1 MAKRI
6 TIFRLYTE
14 YKNIPGITKL
24 ADSYFESYTIYRAD
38 GRWQGTSEKSLV
50 IEIIAQ
56 DGELSRMTC
65 RVFDLAR
72 RIKKLNKQQAVWVT
86 SNRAHG
92 ALI

>member
-14 YKNIPGITKL
+14 YKNISGITKL
-24 ADSYFESYTIYRAD
+24 ADSDFESYTMYRAN
-38 GRWQGTSEKSLV
+38 GRWQGIGEKSLI

-56 DGELSRMTC
+56 DRELPGMTT

-72 RIKKLNKQQAVWVT
+72 RIKKLSKQQAVWVT